1 MESQRV
7 TMYRALASASRISLL
22 ETLRSGE
29 RMTIADLSEAVDLHP
44 NTTRE
49 HLARLVDAGFVIS
62 EPEQR
67 RTRGRPRILYRLSE
81 GPNPLPNSPYA
92 SAAGAQADTA

>member
-7 TMYRALASASRISLL
+7 AMYRALASASRISLL

-29 RMTIADLSEAVDLHP
+29 RMTIAELSEAVDLHP

-49 HLARLVDAGFVIS
+49 HLARLVDAGFVIC

-67 RTRGRPRILYRLSE
+67 RTRGRPRILYRLAESSTTW
-81 GPNPLPNSPYA
+81 PLATYG
-92 SAAGAQADTA
+92 SAISARADTA